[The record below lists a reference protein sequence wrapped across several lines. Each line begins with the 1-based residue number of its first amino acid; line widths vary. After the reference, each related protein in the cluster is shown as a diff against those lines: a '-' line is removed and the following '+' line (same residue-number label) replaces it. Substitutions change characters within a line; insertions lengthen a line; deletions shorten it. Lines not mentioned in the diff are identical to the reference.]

1 MLAKNQTAVLLGL
14 FDSVHL
20 GHIKTLDALK
30 QTGAKRKI
38 VYTFKLASVD
48 TKGKRVPLISD
59 EQKEELLL
67 KNGADEV
74 ISDDFSD
81 VRNFSPEE
89 FVEDILI
96 HRLGAD
102 MILCGENF
110 RFGKFAAGD
119 TNTLEKLCK
128 ERGVKLT
135 VIPLEKLDG
144 EVISTTRIRALLENG
159 DIENANR
166 LLSRNYSVS
175 GEIIH
180 GNAFGREMGIRTI
193 NLYYEGCLKDGVY
206 ATVTTVGG
214 KSYKS
219 VTDIGF
225 KPTVSDGGK
234 RCCETHILDFC
245 DDLYGRS
252 ATVEFLEFYR
262 DEQKFDNTHDLI
274 ETIKN
279 DINRRKGAINK

>member
-1 MLAKNQTAVLLGL
+1 MLDKTNTAVLLGL

-38 VYTFKLASVD
+38 VYTFKLAGVD

-74 ISDDFSD
+74 VSDDFSD
-81 VRNFSPEE
+81 VRHLSPEE
-89 FVEDILI
+89 FVDDILI

-110 RFGKFAAGD
+110 RFGRYAAGD

-128 ERGVKLT
+128 ERGVGLK
-135 VIPLEKLDG
+135 VIPLERLDG
-144 EVISTTRIRALLENG
+144 EVISTTRIRALLEKG
-159 DIENANR
+159 DIETANR
-166 LLSRNYSVS
+166 LLSRSYCVS

-206 ATVTTVGG
+206 ATITNIDG

-225 KPTVSDGGK
+225 KPTVSDSGK
-234 RCCETHILDFC
+234 RCCETHILDFSC
-245 DDLYGRS
+245 DSYGKT

-279 DINRRKGAINK
+279 DINRRKGANK